1 MGGSWWWPFGGKEEP
16 KMSASS
22 RVTCYD
28 NRDEYFACL
37 EASGDDKSKC
47 SALQKKFQN
56 NCHPAWVKYFEQQRE
71 KLKMQGKPWTSPNM
85 EGKNGS
91 RAPQRA

>member
-1 MGGSWWWPFGGKEEP
+1 
-16 KMSASS
+16 MSASS

-28 NRDEYFACL
+28 NRDEFFVCL
-37 EASGDDKSKC
+37 EANNEDKSKC
-47 SALQKKFQN
+47 QGLEKKFQTS
-56 NCHPAWVKYFEQQRE
+56 CHPAWIKYFEMQRE

-85 EGKNGS
+85 EGKHGS

>member
-1 MGGSWWWPFGGKEEP
+1 MLPD
-16 KMSASS
+16 ML
-22 RVTCYD
+22 D
-28 NRDEYFACL
+28 FAL
-37 EASGDDKSKC
+37 TVLSHP
-47 SALQKKFQN
+47 QFQN